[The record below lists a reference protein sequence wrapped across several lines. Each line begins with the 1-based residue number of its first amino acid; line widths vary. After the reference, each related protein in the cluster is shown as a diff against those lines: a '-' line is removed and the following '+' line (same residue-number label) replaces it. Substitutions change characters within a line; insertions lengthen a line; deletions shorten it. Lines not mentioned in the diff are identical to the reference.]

1 MIDNITMST
10 PFEMVGI
17 VFNFL
22 TFICIINLYYREL
35 KREHYAIEYL
45 DIDASKPN
53 NYLDQ
58 EIESYKHFKEKIS
71 NVNKLYLKSFRISFI
86 INIIN
91 MILSTIVIYDNYLG
105 ISTVT
110 AYVSYLILLF
120 TKYYNVYFVSSKS
133 IKEERIYSGYMKTLV
148 TYNTI
153 DSDHKNKI

>member
-1 MIDNITMST
+1 MLIIFVPQMCYTKPCTMIDNITMST

-22 TFICIINLYYREL
+22 TFISIINLYYREL

-58 EIESYKHFKEKIS
+58 EIESYKHIKEKIS
-71 NVNKLYLKSFRISFI
+71 NMNKLYLKSFRISFT

-91 MILSTIVIYDNYLG
+91 MILSTIVIYDNY
-105 ISTVT
+105 
-110 AYVSYLILLF
+110 
-120 TKYYNVYFVSSKS
+120 
-133 IKEERIYSGYMKTLV
+133 
-148 TYNTI
+148 
-153 DSDHKNKI
+153 